1 MRQAAL
7 HDRLAVHPGALCCR
21 TVAFAIDDLL
31 T

>member
-21 TVAFAIDDLL
+21 AVAFADDLL